1 MQVLSNFDTAATTSA
16 VESLLLTPR
25 KTANCAIAKSGGEQV
40 LLRSSPKKSSPKTR
54 KSLVR
59 FANDTHAEKRE
70 EQPSTHQLAVDI
82 QPRYDGTGIE
92 LIVNYEN
99 ENQIEDKENEQASPY
114 IRGSLLMVDPAV
126 SAAENKEMLPMNLKV
141 LQGKN
146 LPFENTRMRIGVLNR
161 EGCEVDQ
168 ILGTTPSSEGTSNPI
183 WGSRICSWTLNAN
196 DSTQLVFMLLPENSS
211 ERKKKKK
218 VPATISARVSVSD
231 LLSKHNPNVWIE
243 MKDENNPLG
252 LENYG
257 RIQVRLTR
265 QARAKLHKQEN
276 CQKLT
281 PGPAMG
287 RMQSYAIRKMALYSC
302 SPVIL
307 NVYDA
312 SKNRKVQRINNTTKS
327 FGYGGIF
334 HAGIEIQGRE
344 YSFGGTV
351 NKDSKFTGVF
361 QCAPKQCPMHHYR
374 ESVFLGDCELNSQQ
388 VEDILKGLRPKWMA
402 KSYNL
407 FRKNCALFSR
417 ELAIE
422 LGVGDIP
429 EWVFSL
435 ATTTES
441 IEPYLNKI
449 NHYLKN
455 QTNSTIPK
463 SAVKRLTSFIPA
475 RDKMPAK
482 KKVPIDSHEEI
493 QAHEVAKNTQAAL
506 LDHAMAARIQR
517 AFRAFSARR
526 EKTIRNL
533 QVPMVASA

>member
-25 KTANCAIAKSGGEQV
+25 KTANQSGFSKTEQV
-40 LLRSSPKKSSPKTR
+40 LLRSSPKKTSPKTR
-54 KSLVR
+54 KL
-59 FANDTHAEKRE
+59 RE
-70 EQPSTHQLAVDI
+70 RSGQPQLAVDI

-92 LIVNYEN
+92 LVVNCDQEN
-99 ENQIEDKENEQASPY
+99 HLDDKENERSSPY

-126 SAAENKEMLPMNLKV
+126 RAEENKEMLPMNLKV
-141 LQGKN
+141 LQGKD
-146 LPFENTRMRIGVLNR
+146 LAFKTTRIRIGVLSR

-168 ILGTTPSSEGTSNPI
+168 ILGTTPSSEGSSNPI
-183 WGSRICSWTLNAN
+183 WGSRTCSWTLNAN
-196 DSTQLVFMLLPENSS
+196 DFTKLVFMLVPENFN
-211 ERKKKKK
+211 ERKKKKI
-218 VPATISARVSVSD
+218 PASICATVSVSD
-231 LLSKHNPNVWIE
+231 LLSKDNPNFWVE
-243 MKDENNPLG
+243 MKDENNPKD

-257 RIQVRLTR
+257 KIQVRLTR
-265 QARAKLHKQEN
+265 PTRATIHKQEN
-276 CQKLT
+276 CRKLT
-281 PGPAMG
+281 SGPAMA

-334 HAGIEIQGRE
+334 HAGIEIHGRE

-351 NKDSKFTGVF
+351 NKKSKFTGVF

-388 VEDILKGLRPKWMA
+388 VENILKGLRPKWIA
-402 KSYNL
+402 ASYNL
-407 FRKNCALFSR
+407 FRKNCAFFSR
-417 ELAIE
+417 DLAIE

-435 ATTTES
+435 ATSTES

-449 NHYLKN
+449 DSYLKN
-455 QTNSTIPK
+455 QAGSTIPK
-463 SAVKRLTSFIPA
+463 SAVPRLKSFMPVK
-475 RDKMPAK
+475 DKKTVK
-482 KKVPIDSHEEI
+482 KKATIGSHEDI
-493 QAHEVAKNTQAAL
+493 RSHEAAKNTQEAL

-526 EKTIRNL
+526 QERICDL
-533 QVPMVASA
+533 QLPMIASA